1 MNISVGVRTR
11 ALVGVTAMNSK
22 EKVQQSARLLVDAFS
37 NNDNVEP
44 SPKAHDEE
52 INRETFLK
60 LPKAPQL
67 IMPETFLELPKAPQL
82 IMPQR

>member
-1 MNISVGVRTR
+1 
-11 ALVGVTAMNSK
+11 MNSK

-37 NNDNVEP
+37 NSTHVWHDNVEP
-44 SPKAHDEE
+44 SPQAQDEE

-67 IMPETFLELPKAPQL
+67 IMFLELPKAPQL
-82 IMPQR
+82 IMPKR